1 MNRITL
7 KNIKFSETFSEET
20 NCFKGDIY
28 FDNKRVGHCENEGR
42 GGNTFCYPYGIET
55 KEKFNE
61 MLEYCET
68 LPDIEYHS
76 SLTGF
81 ETFSV
86 KSTIDNVVDTLFE
99 SWLKEKEK
107 KKMEK
112 NFSKGICFGNDYSYQ
127 ISSVKQ
133 GGKSVSIDDLLKT
146 SHGITFLKNL
156 CEEKKKEGHTIFN
169 TNLPFEV

>member
-7 KNIKFSETFSEET
+7 KNIKFNEDFSEET

-28 FDNKRVGHCENEGR
+28 FDNNKVGHCENDGR
-42 GGNTFCYPYGIET
+42 GGNTYCFHSSIET

-68 LPDIEYHS
+68 LPPIVVKGMFTHED
-76 SLTGF
+76 F
-81 ETFSV
+81 EIN
-86 KSTIDNVVDTLFE
+86 STIDNICDELFE
-99 SWLKEKEK
+99 TWLKQKEN

-112 NFSKGICFGNDYSYQ
+112 SFNKGICFGNDYSYQ

-133 GGKSVSIDDLLKT
+133 GGKSVTIDELIKT
-146 SHGITFLKNL
+146 THGITFLKNL
-156 CEEKKKEGHTIFN
+156 CEEKKKEGYKILN